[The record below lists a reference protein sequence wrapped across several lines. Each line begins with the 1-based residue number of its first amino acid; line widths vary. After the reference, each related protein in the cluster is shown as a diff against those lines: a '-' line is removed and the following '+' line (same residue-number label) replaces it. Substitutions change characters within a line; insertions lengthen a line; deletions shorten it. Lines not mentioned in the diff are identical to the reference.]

1 MDQDSYLLLIRKTMT
16 IYSVFKNILD
26 SKIDN
31 LKYLDAQALF
41 LVVLIS

>member
-1 MDQDSYLLLIRKTMT
+1 MT

-26 SKIDN
+26 PKIDN
-31 LKYLDAQALF
+31 LKYLNWPLEAQTLF